1 MPEKVVFLDID
12 GVLNWYHSK
21 SHCGLYLGID
31 TARIN
36 RLAKIVEVTDA
47 AIVLITTWKD
57 FYTVGAYK
65 QNNKTGIYMNNKF
78 RKAGLKIYDSA
89 MDVAG
94 WVHRGA
100 TIKVWLD
107 KHPEVKEFVILDDEM
122 FKDYETYNY
131 LPHMIKTMYKLE
143 PDQERFAGLTDNLV
157 EKAIDILNGKLPED
171 GPTLD
176 KNYVEWIHKNFPEVK
191 LNTEKLYYL

>member
-1 MPEKVVFLDID
+1 MTD

-21 SHCGLYLGID
+21 SHNGLYLGID
-31 TARIN
+31 SARIK
-36 RLAKIVEVTDA
+36 RLAKIVEATGA

-57 FYTVGAYK
+57 FYEISAYK
-65 QNNKTGIYMNNKF
+65 QYTETGKYMNNKF
-78 RKAGLKIYDSA
+78 RKVGLKIYDKTT
-89 MDVAG
+89 DIAG
-94 WVHRGA
+94 WAYRGA
-100 TIKVWLD
+100 GIKVWLD
-107 KHPEVKEFVILDDEM
+107 SHPEVKEFVILDDEI
-122 FKDYETYNY
+122 FNDYETYDY
-131 LPHMIKTMYKLE
+131 LPHMIKTMYRLE
-143 PDQERFAGLTDNLV
+143 PNQEKFAGLTDNLV